1 MCKDAW
7 IIYSKFIIDK
17 KEKNKDK
24 DYIIKYAKDNYNLDI
39 DLISSHDF
47 FVSCGNEKNQLF
59 YKGNEVKEFPKLIIF
74 RKYDIYL
81 ARQLELMGIKV
92 MNSSQAMIDAR
103 NKMKT
108 YQMLSSAGINIPKT
122 LYIVSGVKRKYFYYK
137 EVCEFFKN
145 DKFIVKYVYGSRGND
160 VHLIDSEEK
169 FNLVAKKY
177 QGICIFQ
184 EYIESSFGKDI
195 RCYVIGGKFIG
206 AAVRQS
212 EGDDFRS
219 NLAQGG
225 HPLKFEYNEKVV
237 QLAESSAKALN
248 LDICGVDILFRGNDN
263 FTVCEVNSLPGFKSL
278 NATTNVKGNI
288 VLLEL
293 IKKTLEG

>member
-1 MCKDAW
+1 MDAW
-7 IIYSKFIIDK
+7 IIYSKFIVDK
-17 KEKNKDK
+17 KHRTGE
-24 DYIIKYAKDNYNLDI
+24 YEELIKYAKNNFNLDI
-39 DLISSHDF
+39 DIVSSHDF
-47 FVSCGNEKNQLF
+47 FISCENGKNKLYYQ
-59 YKGNEVKEFPKLIIF
+59 GKEISNLPKLIIF

-108 YQMLSSAGINIPKT
+108 YQMLAQAGIDTPKT

-137 EVCEFFKN
+137 EVCDFFKS

-169 FNLVAKKY
+169 FNEVAKKY
-177 QGICIFQ
+177 LGICIFQ
-184 EYIESSFGKDI
+184 EYIESSFGRDI

-206 AAVRQS
+206 AAIRQGA
-212 EGDDFRS
+212 EGDFRS

-225 HPLKFEYNEKVV
+225 QAIKFEYNEKVKNI
-237 QLAESSAKALN
+237 AERAAKALK
-248 LDICGVDILFRGNDN
+248 LDICGVDVLFRGNDEY
-263 FTVCEVNSLPGFKSL
+263 TICEVNSLPGFKSL
-278 NATTNVKGNI
+278 NGTTGKRGNI

-293 IKKTLEG
+293 IRDTLKEM